1 MTAANPPAAFDQ
13 ETIDEYTRAGY
24 WTGDTIASMVAG
36 HAAARPDDPA
46 LLATDATLTWSQY
59 DTLSTRLAGGYVLAG
74 RQPGERV
81 ATLLTNG
88 ALVHV
93 AYLAAQKAGLVT
105 VGIGPRAG
113 TAEVRHLIRRTGAS
127 ALLTRPVHRGRA
139 AAELAADL
147 WADSVVDPHRQ
158 ARPAPGDR
166 PEHLTVQLTAS
177 GELHLLRDGKPLD
190 LPDLATAAA
199 AIAGRGLGADDLFF
213 LNSTS
218 GTTGLPKCVMQTMN
232 TRKYFGP
239 LAAEAARFGPDE
251 VFASVLPAP
260 YGFGQWSGHVVPAM
274 YGYPTVLAEEFDA
287 EQTWHLIERHRV
299 TVLAAV
305 TSQFMMMLNA
315 EGRAVRDVSSLRV
328 LFTGGERVPAD
339 RAARFEEETGCAVL
353 QFYGSNEAGPISVT
367 RVDDSREQ
375 RLGTAGRVIPQMRV
389 RLFDAEGADVTAD
402 GGPGQCAARGP
413 GLTPGY
419 YDDPQANLQLF
430 HPQGWMLT
438 GDLVRIDPAG
448 YLTVTGRVADF
459 LIRGGHN
466 VSVLAVE
473 EAVGGCARVAQVAVV
488 PAADEVL
495 GERACAYVVTTDGTD
510 LTLDELRADLAARGI
525 SKYEWPERLVT
536 LAELPL
542 SAGGKADKAWLR
554 ADAATR
560 FGQPAR

>member
-1 MTAANPPAAFDQ
+1 MTAATGPAVFDRA
-13 ETIDEYTRAGY
+13 TIDEYTRAGH
-24 WTGDTIASMVAG
+24 WDDDTIASMVAR

-46 LLATDATLTWSQY
+46 FIATDATLSWSAY
-59 DTLSTRLAGGYVLAG
+59 DTLSTRLAGGYALAG
-74 RQPGERV
+74 LRPGERV

-113 TAEVRHLIRRTGAS
+113 TAEVRHLIRRTRAT

-139 AAELAADL
+139 AADLAAEL
-147 WADSVVDPHRQ
+147 RAGAPPAGEPPADP
-158 ARPAPGDR
+158 PA
-166 PEHLTVQLTAS
+166 HLTVQLTSA
-177 GELHLLRDGKPLD
+177 GEVSLLRDGEPLP
-190 LPDLATAAA
+190 LPDVATAVAA
-199 AIAGRGLGADDLFF
+199 LAGRGLGANDLFF

-260 YGFGQWSGHVVPAM
+260 YGFGQWSGHVVPTM

-287 EQTWHLIERHRV
+287 EQTWQLIERHRV

-305 TSQFMMMLNA
+305 TSQFVMMLNA
-315 EGRAVRDVSSLRV
+315 GGYAGRDVSSLRV
-328 LFTGGERVPAD
+328 LFTGGERVPAQ

-367 RVDDSREQ
+367 RVDDSREH

-389 RLFDAEGADVTAD
+389 RLFDADGADVTAS

-419 YDDPQANLQLF
+419 YDDPDANRQLVN
-430 HPQGWMLT
+430 PQGWMLT

-459 LIRGGHN
+459 IIRGGHN
-466 VSVLAVE
+466 ISVLAVE
-473 EAVGGCARVAQVAVV
+473 EAVGSCGRVAQVAVV

-495 GERACAYVVTTDGTD
+495 GERACAYVVTTDGAE
-510 LTLDELRADLAARGI
+510 LTLDELRAELAARGV

-542 SAGGKADKAWLR
+542 SAGGKADKARLR

-560 FGQPAR
+560 FG